1 MKAKSIPSSWL
12 ERDGRRLDCNPYMS
26 GALEAK
32 MVLERLKAKKERLA
46 DLTTGFKGGIYNGP
60 QFKRNYVDSA
70 DHGVPFLTGG
80 DVLSAD
86 LSRLPFLSRRDAY
99 SPKLSYLRLEP
110 GMTIIS
116 CSGAIGRMAY
126 VREDMAGVWSSQD
139 VMKVVP
145 DAEKIPPGYL
155 YAYLSSK
162 FGVPLVVGGTYGA
175 IIQHIEPEHIADL
188 PVPRLGKKVEQAA
201 HELIASAAKLR
212 ADSSVLLEQA
222 KVDTSKA
229 WGIDPALRLR
239 TKHHPDVN
247 VVLASTL
254 ARTARFDAFFYG
266 AAASSSDTVI
276 AEISKRHPIRRIGD
290 TDVSTMVFETTRFG
304 RVSVEDPAFGVPF
317 LSIADMMK
325 GDPKSDCYISRKQ
338 AAQVNAIVH
347 SGWLILPRVGQLQ
360 GVFGTV
366 SYVPRHLDGVA
377 VSDNNIR
384 IVPVGEDEGAYLW
397 AALSTDLLYQQIIRR
412 ACGTSIPYIDSK
424 RVADIPIPWPAKATR
439 LKIADLVKSA
449 MEMRSKASHD
459 EGEAVRLVEDAI
471 ENGVTN

>member
-1 MKAKSIPSSWL
+1 MKAKSVPSSWL

-32 MVLERLKAKKERLA
+32 VLLEGLKAKKERLA
-46 DLTTGFKGGIYNGP
+46 DLTVGHKGGIYNGP
-60 QFKRNYVDSA
+60 QFKRNYVDSPE
-70 DHGVPFLTGG
+70 HGVQFLTGG

-86 LSRLPFLSRRDAY
+86 PSRLPLLSRRDAH
-99 SPKLSYLRLEP
+99 SPKLNYLRLEP

-145 DAEKIPPGYL
+145 DVEKIPPGYL

-175 IIQHIEPEHIADL
+175 IIQHIEPEHIAGL
-188 PVPRLGKKVEQAA
+188 PVPRLGAALEQKI
-201 HELIASAAKLR
+201 HGLIASAAKLR
-212 ADSSVLLEQA
+212 ADSSEILERA

-229 WGIDPALRLR
+229 WGIDPALQLKA
-239 TKHHPDVN
+239 KHHPDVT
-247 VVLASTL
+247 VISASIL
-254 ARTARFDAFFYG
+254 ARTARFDSFFYG
-266 AAASSSDTVI
+266 SAASSSDTVI
-276 AEISKRHPIRRIGD
+276 EEISKRHPIRRIGD
-290 TDVSTMVFETTRFG
+290 SDVSVTVFETTRFG
-304 RVSVEDPAFGVPF
+304 RISVQDAAYGVPF

-325 GDPKSDCYISRKQ
+325 GDPKSDSLISRKQ
-338 AAQVNAIVH
+338 AGQVNAIVRA
-347 SGWLILPRVGQLQ
+347 GWLILPRVGQLQ

-397 AALSTDLLYQQIIRR
+397 AALSTDLLYQQVIRR

-424 RVADIPIPWPAKATR
+424 RVADIPVPWPAKATR

-471 ENGVTN
+471 EKGARN

>member
-1 MKAKSIPSSWL
+1 MKAKSVPSPWL

-32 MVLERLKAKKERLA
+32 VLLESMQARKDKLRT
-46 DLTTGFKGGIYNGP
+46 LTLDGLSGIFHAGRI
-60 QFKRNYVDSA
+60 KRMWVDSPENG
-70 DHGVPFLTGG
+70 HPFLSST
-80 DVLSAD
+80 DILQAD
-86 LSRLPFLSRRDAY
+86 LSNLSFISKKAVAENPRLL
-99 SPKLSYLRLEP
+99 LRAGWTLI
-110 GMTIIS
+110 TR
-116 CSGAIGRMAY
+116 SGTVGRMAY
-126 VREDMAGVWSSQD
+126 ARPDMDGYACSEHVLR
-139 VMKVVP
+139 VVP
-145 DAEKIPPGYL
+145 DPEKIPPGYL

-222 KVDTSKA
+222 KVDTSEA

-471 ENGVTN
+471 EKGAAN